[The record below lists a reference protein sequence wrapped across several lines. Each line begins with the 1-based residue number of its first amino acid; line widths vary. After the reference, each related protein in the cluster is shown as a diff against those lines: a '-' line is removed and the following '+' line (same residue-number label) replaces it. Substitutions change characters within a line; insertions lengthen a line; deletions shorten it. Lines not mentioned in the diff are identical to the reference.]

1 MSEVLSQSEIDELF
15 KALNTGEIDVNE
27 IQESNVQKGIK
38 VYDFARPSKFSKE
51 QLRTLEII
59 FENYSRL
66 LSTYLSGHLRTMV
79 SAEVMNA
86 EAITYSEFSN
96 ALINPVILAVTDFR
110 PLKGSILLE
119 LSPNMGYTIIDRVLG
134 GSGSGSGMNTIRDFT
149 DIERVILERLF
160 IQFVQLLVE
169 PWQSVIELEPML
181 EKIETNS
188 QVVQIISPNEI
199 IALVTLNIKIGNVAG
214 MMNIC
219 IPHLVIES
227 IMDKLNTKFWFAQ
240 REQELGPS
248 YEEYIQKMI
257 QKSPIPVKAVLGK
270 THITIREF
278 LELTESDIIRLDKD
292 IDSDL
297 DIYVGNILKFTG
309 TPGEYK
315 NKVAVKINRVITRE
329 DE

>member
-1 MSEVLSQSEIDELF
+1 MGEVLSQSEIDELF
-15 KALNTGEIDVNE
+15 KALNTGELSVNE
-27 IQESNVQKGIK
+27 IQEANEQKGVK

-59 FENYSRL
+59 FESYARL
-66 LSTYLSGHLRTMV
+66 ISTYLSGHLRSLV
-79 SAEVMNA
+79 SVEVMNA
-86 EAITYSEFSN
+86 EAVTYSEFSN
-96 ALINPVILAVTDFR
+96 ALINPVILAVADFK
-110 PLKGSILLE
+110 PLKGSIILE
-119 LSPNMGYTIIDRVLG
+119 LTPNMGYAIIDRVLG
-134 GSGSGSGMNTIRDFT
+134 GSGVGIEKIREFT
-149 DIERVILERLF
+149 DIERVILEKIF
-160 IQFVQLLVE
+160 VQFVQLLRE
-169 PWQSVIELEPML
+169 PWQNVVELDPIL

-227 IMDKLNTKFWFAQ
+227 IMDKLNTKYWFTQ
-240 REQELGPS
+240 KEQELGPS
-248 YEEYIQKMI
+248 YEEYIEKMI
-257 QKSPIPVKAVLGK
+257 ERSKVPVKAVLGK
-270 THITIREF
+270 THITVREF
-278 LELTESDIIRLDKD
+278 LELKCTDIVKLDRD

-297 DIYVGNILKFTG
+297 DIYVGNILKFSG

-315 NKVAVKINRVITRE
+315 NKVAIKINEVIQRE

>member
-27 IQESNVQKGIK
+27 MQEANVQKGIK

-59 FENYSRL
+59 FENYARL
-66 LSTYLSGHLRTMV
+66 ISTYLSGHLRTMV

-134 GSGSGSGMNTIRDFT
+134 GSGSGINTIRDFT
-149 DIERVILERLF
+149 DIERVILEKLF

-169 PWQSVIELEPML
+169 PWQNVVELEPML

-240 REQELGPS
+240 KEQELGPS

-315 NKVAVKINRVITRE
+315 NKVAVKINKVITRE

>member
-1 MSEVLSQSEIDELF
+1 MGEVLSQSEIDELF
-15 KALNTGEIDVNE
+15 KALNTGEIDVNDM
-27 IQESNVQKGIK
+27 QEANVQKGVK

-59 FENYSRL
+59 FENYARL
-66 LSTYLSGHLRTMV
+66 VSTYLSGHLRTLV

-86 EAITYSEFSN
+86 EAVTYSEFSN

-119 LSPNMGYTIIDRVLG
+119 LSPNMGFTIIDRVLG
-134 GSGSGSGMNTIRDFT
+134 GSGRGLESVRDFT
-149 DIERVILERLF
+149 DIERVILEKIF

-169 PWQSVIELEPML
+169 PWQNVVELDPQL

-227 IMDKLNTKFWFAQ
+227 IMDKLNTKFWFSQ
-240 REQELGPS
+240 KEQELGPS

-257 QKSPIPVKAVLGK
+257 EKSRVPVTAVLGK
-270 THITIREF
+270 THITVKEF
-278 LELTESDIIRLDKD
+278 LELSRCDIIKLDKD
-292 IDSDL
+292 VDSDL

-309 TPGEYK
+309 TPGEMK
-315 NKVAVKINRVITRE
+315 NKLAIKINEVIQRE

>member
-1 MSEVLSQSEIDELF
+1 MGEVLSQSEIDELF

-27 IQESNVQKGIK
+27 MQEANEQKGIK
-38 VYDFARPSKFSKE
+38 VYDFTRPSKFSKE

-59 FENYSRL
+59 FENYARL
-66 LSTYLSGHLRTMV
+66 ISTYLSGHLRTLV

-86 EAITYSEFSN
+86 EAVTYSEFSN

-110 PLKGSILLE
+110 PLKGSVLLE

-134 GSGSGSGMNTIRDFT
+134 GSGNGLETLRDFT
-149 DIERVILERLF
+149 DIERAILEKIF
-160 IQFVQLLVE
+160 VQFVQLLVQ
-169 PWQSVIELEPML
+169 PWQNVVELDPVL

-199 IALVTLNIKIGNVAG
+199 IALVTLNIKMGNVAG

-227 IMDKLNTKFWFAQ
+227 IMDKLNTKFWFSQ
-240 REQELGPS
+240 KEQELGPS

-257 QKSPIPVKAVLGK
+257 QKSRVPVRAVLGK
-270 THITIREF
+270 THITVKEF
-278 LELTESDIIRLDKD
+278 LELSREDIVRLDTD

-315 NKVAVKINRVITRE
+315 NKLAIKINQVIQRE

>member
-27 IQESNVQKGIK
+27 MQEANVQKGIK

-59 FENYSRL
+59 FENYARL
-66 LSTYLSGHLRTMV
+66 ISTYLSGHLRTMV

-134 GSGSGSGMNTIRDFT
+134 GSGSGINTIRDFT
-149 DIERVILERLF
+149 DIERVILEKLF

-169 PWQSVIELEPML
+169 PWQNVVELEPML

-240 REQELGPS
+240 KEQELGPS

-257 QKSPIPVKAVLGK
+257 QKSRIPVKAVLGK

-278 LELTESDIIRLDKD
+278 LDLTRSDIIKLDKD
-292 IDSDL
+292 IDSDI

-315 NKVAVKINRVITRE
+315 NKAAVKINKVITRE

>member
-1 MSEVLSQSEIDELF
+1 MGEVLSQSEIDELF
-15 KALNTGEIDVNE
+15 KALNTGEIDVNDM
-27 IQESNVQKGIK
+27 QEANEQKGVK
-38 VYDFARPSKFSKE
+38 VYDFTRPSKFSKE

-59 FENYSRL
+59 FENYARL
-66 LSTYLSGHLRTMV
+66 ISTYLSGHLRTMV

-86 EAITYSEFSN
+86 EAVTYSEFSN

-119 LSPNMGYTIIDRVLG
+119 LSPNMGFTIIDRVLG
-134 GSGSGSGMNTIRDFT
+134 GSGSGLNSIRDFT
-149 DIERVILERLF
+149 DIERVILEKIF
-160 IQFVQLLVE
+160 VQFVQLLVE
-169 PWQSVIELEPML
+169 PWQNVVELDPML

-227 IMDKLNTKFWFAQ
+227 IMDKLNTKFWFSQ
-240 REQELGPS
+240 KEQELGPS

-257 QKSPIPVKAVLGK
+257 EKSRVPVRVILGK
-270 THITIREF
+270 THITVKEF
-278 LELTESDIIRLDKD
+278 LELMRSDIIKLDKD

-297 DIYVGNILKFTG
+297 DVYVGNILKFTG

-315 NKVAVKINRVITRE
+315 NKVAIKINQVITRE

>member
-1 MSEVLSQSEIDELF
+1 LGEVLSQSEIDDLF
-15 KALNTGEIDVNE
+15 KALNTGEL
-27 IQESNVQKGIK
+27 NVTEMQDIKDQKGVK

-59 FENYSRL
+59 FESYSRL
-66 LSTYLSGHLRTMV
+66 ISTYLSGHLRSRV
-79 SAEVMNA
+79 SVEVMNS
-86 EAITYSEFSN
+86 EAVTYSEFAN
-96 ALINPVILAVTDFR
+96 ALINPVILAVTDFK
-110 PLKGSILLE
+110 PLKGSILME

-134 GSGSGSGMNTIRDFT
+134 GSGQGLEKIREFT
-149 DIERVILERLF
+149 DIERVILEKLF
-160 IQFVQLLVE
+160 VQFVQLLIE
-169 PWQSVIELEPML
+169 PWENVIELDPML

-227 IMDKLNTKFWFAQ
+227 IMDRLNTKYWFAQ
-240 REQELGPS
+240 KEQELGPS

-257 QKSPIPVKAVLGK
+257 EKSKIPIRAILGK
-270 THITIREF
+270 THVTVKEF
-278 LELTESDIIRLDKD
+278 LELQRADIIKLDKD
-292 IDSDL
+292 IDSEL
-297 DIYVGNILKFTG
+297 DIYVGDILKFSG

-315 NKVAVKINRVITRE
+315 NKLAIKINHVIERE

>member
-1 MSEVLSQSEIDELF
+1 MGEVLSQSEIDELF
-15 KALNTGEIDVNE
+15 KALNTGELSVNE
-27 IQESNVQKGIK
+27 IQEANEQKGVK

-59 FENYSRL
+59 FESYARL
-66 LSTYLSGHLRTMV
+66 VSTYLSGHLRTLV
-79 SAEVMNA
+79 SVEVMNA
-86 EAITYSEFSN
+86 EAVTYSEFSN
-96 ALINPVILAVTDFR
+96 ALINPVILAITDFK
-110 PLKGSILLE
+110 PLKGSVILE
-119 LSPNMGYTIIDRVLG
+119 LTPNMGYAIIDRVLG
-134 GSGSGSGMNTIRDFT
+134 GSGVGIEKIREFT
-149 DIERVILERLF
+149 DIERVILEKIF
-160 IQFVQLLVE
+160 VQFVQLLRE
-169 PWQSVIELEPML
+169 PWQNVVELDPIL

-227 IMDKLNTKFWFAQ
+227 IMDKLNTKYWFTQ
-240 REQELGPS
+240 KEQELGPS
-248 YEEYIQKMI
+248 YEEYIEKMI
-257 QKSPIPVKAVLGK
+257 ERSKVPVKAVLGK
-270 THITIREF
+270 THITVREF
-278 LELTESDIIRLDKD
+278 LELKCTDIVKLDRD

-297 DIYVGNILKFTG
+297 DIYVGNILKFSG

-315 NKVAVKINRVITRE
+315 NKVAIKINEVIQRE

>member
-1 MSEVLSQSEIDELF
+1 MSEVLSQREIDELF

-27 IQESNVQKGIK
+27 IQEANVQKGIK

-59 FENYSRL
+59 FENYARL
-66 LSTYLSGHLRTMV
+66 ISTYLSGHLRTMV
-79 SAEVMNA
+79 SAEVMNS
-86 EAITYSEFSN
+86 EAVTYSEFTN
-96 ALINPVILAVTDFR
+96 ALINPVILAITDFK

-119 LSPNMGYTIIDRVLG
+119 LSPNMGFTIIDRVLG
-134 GSGSGSGMNTIRDFT
+134 GSGSGTNMVRDFT
-149 DIERVILERLF
+149 DIERVILEKLF
-160 IQFVQLLVE
+160 TQFVQLLVE
-169 PWQSVIELEPML
+169 PWQNVVELEPTL
-181 EKIETNS
+181 EKLETNS
-188 QVVQIISPNEI
+188 QVVQLISPNEI
-199 IALVTLNIKIGNVAG
+199 VALVTLNIKIKNVAG

-240 REQELGPS
+240 KEQELGPS
-248 YEEYIQKMI
+248 YEAYIQKTI
-257 QKSPIPVKAVLGK
+257 QKSRVPVKAILGK

-278 LELTESDIIRLDKD
+278 LDLTRSDIIKLDKD

-315 NKVAVKINRVITRE
+315 NKVAVKINKVITRE

>member
-1 MSEVLSQSEIDELF
+1 MGEVLSQSEIDELF
-15 KALNTGEIDVNE
+15 KALNTGEIDVNDM
-27 IQESNVQKGIK
+27 QEANEQKGVK
-38 VYDFARPSKFSKE
+38 VYDFTRPSKFSKE

-59 FENYSRL
+59 FENYARL
-66 LSTYLSGHLRTMV
+66 ISTYLSGHLRTMV
-79 SAEVMNA
+79 MAEVMNA

-134 GSGSGSGMNTIRDFT
+134 GSGSGLNAIRDFT
-149 DIERVILERLF
+149 DIERVILEKIF
-160 IQFVQLLVE
+160 VQFVQLLVE
-169 PWQSVIELEPML
+169 PWQNVVELEPML

-240 REQELGPS
+240 KEQELGPS

-257 QKSPIPVKAVLGK
+257 QKSRVPVRAVLGK
-270 THITIREF
+270 THITVKEF
-278 LELTESDIIRLDKD
+278 LDLMRSDIIKLDKD

-297 DIYVGNILKFTG
+297 EIYVGNILKFTG

-315 NKVAVKINRVITRE
+315 NKVAVKINQVITRE

>member
-1 MSEVLSQSEIDELF
+1 MGEVLSQSEIDELF
-15 KALNTGEIDVNE
+15 KALNTGEIDVNDM
-27 IQESNVQKGIK
+27 QEANEQKGVKI
-38 VYDFARPSKFSKE
+38 YDFTRPSKFSKE

-59 FENYSRL
+59 FENYARL
-66 LSTYLSGHLRTMV
+66 ISTYLSGHLRTMV
-79 SAEVMNA
+79 TAEVMNA

-134 GSGSGSGMNTIRDFT
+134 GSGSGLNNIRDFT
-149 DIERVILERLF
+149 DIERVILEKIF
-160 IQFVQLLVE
+160 IQFIQLLVE
-169 PWQSVIELEPML
+169 PWQNVVELEPML

-240 REQELGPS
+240 KEQELGPS

-257 QKSPIPVKAVLGK
+257 QKSRVPVKAVLGK

-278 LELTESDIIRLDKD
+278 LELMRNDIIKLDKD

-315 NKVAVKINRVITRE
+315 NKVAIKINQVITRE

>member
-1 MSEVLSQSEIDELF
+1 MSEVLSQREIDELF

-27 IQESNVQKGIK
+27 MQEANVQKGIK

-134 GSGSGSGMNTIRDFT
+134 GSGSGMNTIRDFT
-149 DIERVILERLF
+149 DIERVILERIF

-169 PWQSVIELEPML
+169 PWQNVVELEPML

-240 REQELGPS
+240 KEQELGPS

>member
-1 MSEVLSQSEIDELF
+1 MGEVLSQSEIDELF
-15 KALNTGEIDVNE
+15 KALNTGEIDVNDM
-27 IQESNVQKGIK
+27 QEANEQKGVK
-38 VYDFARPSKFSKE
+38 VYDFTRPSKFSKE

-59 FENYSRL
+59 FENYARL
-66 LSTYLSGHLRTMV
+66 ISTYLSGHLRTMV

-86 EAITYSEFSN
+86 EAVTYSEFSN

-119 LSPNMGYTIIDRVLG
+119 LSPNMGFTIIDRVLG
-134 GSGSGSGMNTIRDFT
+134 GSGSGLNSIRDFT
-149 DIERVILERLF
+149 DIERVILEKIF
-160 IQFVQLLVE
+160 VQFVQLLVE
-169 PWQSVIELEPML
+169 PWQNVVELDPML

-227 IMDKLNTKFWFAQ
+227 IMDKLNTKFWFSQ
-240 REQELGPS
+240 KEQELGPS

-257 QKSPIPVKAVLGK
+257 QKSRVPVKVILGK
-270 THITIREF
+270 THITVKEF
-278 LELTESDIIRLDKD
+278 LELMRSDIIKLDRD

-297 DIYVGNILKFTG
+297 DVYVGNILKFTG

-315 NKVAVKINRVITRE
+315 NKVAIKINQVIARE

>member
-15 KALNTGEIDVNE
+15 KALNTGEINVNE
-27 IQESNVQKGIK
+27 MQEANEQKG
-38 VYDFARPSKFSKE
+38 VNSYDFARPSKFSKE

-59 FENYSRL
+59 FESYGRAI
-66 LSTYLSGHLRTMV
+66 STYLSGHLRTMV

-86 EAITYSEFSN
+86 EAVTYSEFSN

-134 GSGSGSGMNTIRDFT
+134 GSGSGLETIREFT
-149 DIERVILERLF
+149 DIERVILEKIF
-160 IQFVQLLVE
+160 IQFVQLLAE
-169 PWQSVIELEPML
+169 PWQNVVELDPML

-240 REQELGPS
+240 KEQELGPS
-248 YEEYIQKMI
+248 YHEYIEKMI
-257 QKSPIPVKAVLGK
+257 ERSRIPIKAILGK
-270 THITIREF
+270 THITVREF
-278 LELTESDIIRLDKD
+278 LELSRSDIVKLDKD
-292 IDSDL
+292 IDSGL

-309 TPGEYK
+309 SPGEYK
-315 NKVAVKINRVITRE
+315 NKVAIKINHVIQRE

>member
-1 MSEVLSQSEIDELF
+1 MGEVLSQSEIDELF
-15 KALNTGEIDVNE
+15 KALNTGEIDVNDM
-27 IQESNVQKGIK
+27 QEANEQKGVK
-38 VYDFARPSKFSKE
+38 VYDFTRPSKFSKE

-59 FENYSRL
+59 FENYARL
-66 LSTYLSGHLRTMV
+66 ISTYLSGHLRTMV
-79 SAEVMNA
+79 TAEVMNA

-134 GSGSGSGMNTIRDFT
+134 GSGSGLNAIRDFT
-149 DIERVILERLF
+149 DIERVILEKIF
-160 IQFVQLLVE
+160 VQFVQLLVE
-169 PWQSVIELEPML
+169 PWQNVVELEPML

-240 REQELGPS
+240 KEQELGPS

-257 QKSPIPVKAVLGK
+257 QKSRVPVRAVLGK
-270 THITIREF
+270 THITVKEF
-278 LELTESDIIRLDKD
+278 LDLMRSDIIKLDKD

-315 NKVAVKINRVITRE
+315 NKVAVKINQVITRE

>member
-1 MSEVLSQSEIDELF
+1 MSEILSQREIDELF

-27 IQESNVQKGIK
+27 MQEANVQKGIK

-134 GSGSGSGMNTIRDFT
+134 GSGSGMNTIRDFT
-149 DIERVILERLF
+149 DIERVILERIF

-169 PWQSVIELEPML
+169 PWQDVVELEPML

-240 REQELGPS
+240 KEQELGPS

>member
-1 MSEVLSQSEIDELF
+1 MGEVLSQSEIDELF
-15 KALNTGEIDVNE
+15 KALNTGEIDVNDM
-27 IQESNVQKGIK
+27 QEANEQKGVK
-38 VYDFARPSKFSKE
+38 VYDFTRPSKFSKE

-59 FENYSRL
+59 FENYARL
-66 LSTYLSGHLRTMV
+66 ISTYLSGHLRTMV

-119 LSPNMGYTIIDRVLG
+119 LSPNMGFTIIDRVLG
-134 GSGSGSGMNTIRDFT
+134 GSGTGLNTIRDFT
-149 DIERVILERLF
+149 DIERVILEKIF

-169 PWQSVIELEPML
+169 PWQNVVELEPML

-227 IMDKLNTKFWFAQ
+227 IMDKLNTKFWFSQ
-240 REQELGPS
+240 KEQELGPS

-257 QKSPIPVKAVLGK
+257 
-270 THITIREF
+270 
-278 LELTESDIIRLDKD
+278 
-292 IDSDL
+292 
-297 DIYVGNILKFTG
+297 
-309 TPGEYK
+309 
-315 NKVAVKINRVITRE
+315 
-329 DE
+329 

>member
-1 MSEVLSQSEIDELF
+1 MGEVLSQSEIDELF
-15 KALNTGEIDVNE
+15 KALNTGEIDVNDM
-27 IQESNVQKGIK
+27 QEANEQKGVK
-38 VYDFARPSKFSKE
+38 VYDFTRPSKFSKE

-59 FENYSRL
+59 FENYARL
-66 LSTYLSGHLRTMV
+66 ISTYLSGHLRTMV
-79 SAEVMNA
+79 TAEVMNA

-134 GSGSGSGMNTIRDFT
+134 GSGSGLNAIRDFT
-149 DIERVILERLF
+149 DIERVILEKIF
-160 IQFVQLLVE
+160 VQFVQLLVE
-169 PWQSVIELEPML
+169 PWQNVVELEPML

-240 REQELGPS
+240 KEQELGPS

-257 QKSPIPVKAVLGK
+257 QKSRVPVRAVLGK
-270 THITIREF
+270 THITVKEF
-278 LELTESDIIRLDKD
+278 LDLMRSDIIKLDKD

-297 DIYVGNILKFTG
+297 DIYVGNFLKLTG

-315 NKVAVKINRVITRE
+315 NKVAVKINQVITRE

>member
-1 MSEVLSQSEIDELF
+1 MGEVLSQSEIDELF

-27 IQESNVQKGIK
+27 MQEANEQKGIK
-38 VYDFARPSKFSKE
+38 VYDFTRPSKFSKE

-59 FENYSRL
+59 FENYARL
-66 LSTYLSGHLRTMV
+66 ISTYLSGHLRTLV

-86 EAITYSEFSN
+86 EAVTYSEFSN

-110 PLKGSILLE
+110 PLKGSVLLE

-134 GSGSGSGMNTIRDFT
+134 GSGNGLETLRDFT
-149 DIERVILERLF
+149 DIERAILEKIF
-160 IQFVQLLVE
+160 VQFVQLLAQ
-169 PWQSVIELEPML
+169 PWQNVVELDPVL

-199 IALVTLNIKIGNVAG
+199 IALVTLNIKMGNVAG

-240 REQELGPS
+240 KEQELGPS

-257 QKSPIPVKAVLGK
+257 QKSRVPVKAVLGK
-270 THITIREF
+270 THITVKEF
-278 LELTESDIIRLDKD
+278 LELSRADIVRLDTD

-315 NKVAVKINRVITRE
+315 NKLAIKINQVIQRE

>member
-1 MSEVLSQSEIDELF
+1 MGEVLSQSEIDELF
-15 KALNTGEIDVNE
+15 KALNTGEIDVKDM
-27 IQESNVQKGIK
+27 QEANVQKGVK

-59 FENYSRL
+59 FENYARL
-66 LSTYLSGHLRTMV
+66 VSTYLSGHLRTLV

-86 EAITYSEFSN
+86 EAVTYSEFSN
-96 ALINPVILAVTDFR
+96 ALINPVILAVADFR

-134 GSGSGSGMNTIRDFT
+134 GSGKGIETLRDFT
-149 DIERVILERLF
+149 DIERVILEKIF

-169 PWQSVIELEPML
+169 PWKNVVELDPML

-227 IMDKLNTKFWFAQ
+227 IMDKLNTKFWFSQ
-240 REQELGPS
+240 KEQELGPS
-248 YEEYIQKMI
+248 YEAYIQRMI
-257 QKSPIPVKAVLGK
+257 EKSRVPVRAVLGK
-270 THITIREF
+270 THITVKEF
-278 LELTESDIIRLDKD
+278 LELSRTDIIKLDKD
-292 IDSDL
+292 VDADL

-309 TPGEYK
+309 TPGEYR
-315 NKVAVKINRVITRE
+315 NKVAVKINEVIQRE